1 MNDKLEAWKQRI
13 QEMESHGDLSAEAGR
28 LVNAMYEEIETLT
41 KQNINLRKTALKL
54 TSKEMRMSSKLKDA
68 LME

>member
-1 MNDKLEAWKQRI
+1 MNDKLEAWKQWI
-13 QEMESHGDLSAEAGR
+13 QEIESKGDLSPEAGR
-28 LVNAMYEEIETLT
+28 LVHAMYEEIQTLT
-41 KQNINLRKTALKL
+41 KQNINLRKTALKA

>member
-13 QEMESHGDLSAEAGR
+13 QEMESKGHLSGDASR
-28 LVNAMYEEIETLT
+28 LVNAMYEEIEMLT
-41 KQNINLRKTALKL
+41 KQNINLRKTALKA

>member
-1 MNDKLEAWKQRI
+1 MNDKLEAWKQRM
-13 QEMESHGDLSAEAGR
+13 QEIESKGDFSPEASR
-28 LVNAMYEEIETLT
+28 LVHAMYEEIQTLT
-41 KQNINLRKTALKL
+41 KQNINLRKTALKA

>member
-1 MNDKLEAWKQRI
+1 MNDKLEAWKQQI
-13 QEMESHGDLSAEAGR
+13 KEMESKGDLSAEAGM

-41 KQNINLRKTALKL
+41 KQNINLRKTALKA